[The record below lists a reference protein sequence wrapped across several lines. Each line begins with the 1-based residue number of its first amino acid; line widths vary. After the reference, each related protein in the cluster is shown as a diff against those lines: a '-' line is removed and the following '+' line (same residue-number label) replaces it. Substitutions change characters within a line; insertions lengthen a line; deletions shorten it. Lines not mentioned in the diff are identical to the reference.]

1 MSRLTKRFLEIFFFA
16 GCACASAAIP
26 AAAQNIDCN
35 KASSTVEINFCAD
48 KDYQAADKALNAA
61 YAMALKYVRSRDLEK
76 PYDAKSFEAALK
88 NAQRAWVAYRDA
100 DCKDLVAQEW
110 SGGSGTTS
118 AILGCMTEKTMQRT
132 KDLKERFTDR

>member
-1 MSRLTKRFLEIFFFA
+1 MSRFSKRFLEILAFA
-16 GCACASAAIP
+16 GCASTGVTLP

-35 KASSTVEINFCAD
+35 QASSTVEMNFCAD

-61 YAMALKYVRSRDLEK
+61 YATALKYIRSRDLEK
-76 PYDAKSFEAALK
+76 PYDAKSFETALK
-88 NAQRAWVAYRDA
+88 NAQRAWVSYRDA

-110 SGGSGTTS
+110 SGGTGTTS